1 MISEPYLGKEE
12 CCKVS
17 LFSSSVLQHL
27 PFWTFHHH
35 HMFWSILT
43 NRSLELKKKYGRC
56 QNNGHVF
63 VKKKLNHTKSI
74 WLIFEPVIVRAI
86 LTCTWFK
93 KPKTHR
99 GYGRKHKHVLSTA
112 KRNLL
117 CLLAIDWPNGLV
129 FYSIKRDT
137 ATYGQEDTLEYSI
150 A

>member
-1 MISEPYLGKEE
+1 M
-12 CCKVS
+12 
-17 LFSSSVLQHL
+17 
-27 PFWTFHHH
+27 
-35 HMFWSILT
+35 
-43 NRSLELKKKYGRC
+43 
-56 QNNGHVF
+56 
-63 VKKKLNHTKSI
+63 KKKLNHTKSI
-74 WLIFEPVIVRAI
+74 WLMFEPVIVRAK
-86 LTCTWFK
+86 LTCTWLK

-117 CLLAIDWPNGLV
+117 WLLAIDWPNGLV